1 MKKTILFAVVTLLCV
16 TAFVM
21 TSDSADAADTSGTCG
36 DNLTWSLSD
45 DGTLTIS
52 GTGKMKDF
60 DDSHGS
66 SVNFSPWDET
76 TVKKIVI
83 ESGVTSIGN
92 NAFSC
97 IEKYASKD
105 NGYFLSTA
113 LTSVTIPNSVTSI
126 GEYAF
131 AGCTKLTSVSG
142 DLSGVTSL
150 GTYAFANCPLGTSDK
165 PCTLDL
171 SKVTSIGSCAFYQC
185 SGLGSVTL
193 GNSLT
198 TLGNSA
204 FQGTALTTVTIPDT
218 VTSIEASL
226 FWNCT
231 SLTEVK
237 FNSNITSIGSY
248 AFAGCTKLASV
259 SDLSKVTNVGQCTF
273 MGTALTSVTF
283 GDSFVSFNTD
293 GSNGSAFKN
302 CKSLETVTLGKNVK
316 AIGPEE
322 FFGCTSLETIDL
334 SNVTSIGYSAFEDCV
349 ALTSVELSK
358 VTSLGYQAFSGCT
371 SLTSVGDLTNVK
383 TIGRAAF
390 EKTTITSITIPD
402 AVKSIEGSTF
412 NGCASLTEVKFN
424 SNLTSIGAQAFSGC
438 TSLTSVGDLTNVT
451 SIGWGAFQGTA
462 LASVELGTGIKV
474 ITDIVFKDCTKLT
487 SVTGLANVTSIGV
500 TAFNGCTSLT
510 SISFG
515 DNLATL
521 GQGAFKG
528 CTALTSV
535 TGLANVTSIGD
546 AAFNG
551 CTSLTSISFGDN
563 LTTLG
568 EGIFFG
574 CISLGSVAL
583 GTGVTTIP
591 KETFSNCSKLTSV
604 TGLSKVTSVGN
615 SAFKGCTALPSVT
628 FGTLTAIGNNA
639 FDGCILLESVG
650 DLSKVTTIGTSAFCD
665 CKALTSVTGLSKVT
679 SVGNS
684 AFEKCESLTSV
695 TFGNNLPSIGEYTF
709 RDCTALTS
717 VTVGDGSSSSVEG
730 FTIGIYAFN
739 GCTYLKS
746 VAFNIP
752 CALTR
757 VGSYAFNACT
767 SLKEVTVNFTAFD
780 STVFSGNNAITKVTF
795 GSNCASVGAGAFK
808 NCTALST
815 VIFKSGDKVVIGESA
830 FEGCFQTECPD
841 HSDSGKECVYGDSG
855 SAVIGNSAFK
865 GCIGL
870 HSMYFD
876 SGVASVG
883 DSAFEGCT
891 AFVGFDMGNTETI
904 GAKAFKGCTSLDGI
918 CINYAKSIGVSAFEG
933 CTALTSFS
941 NPDSPEG
948 SEWTLMVTTIGANAF
963 KGCSKLTSLIFWLDD
978 TGPLTIGESA
988 FSGCTGLTS
997 ITFEYYDKTKA
1008 ANESVTVGANAFS
1021 GCTSLASMTFSSDIK
1036 SMAFAVDGTSFPDS
1050 VTLRSVTFPTGTC
1063 TGSLFTSSVTYI
1075 FADGSRTVVQRDS
1088 DGKLMAEEPAPTS
1101 GGSKCS
1107 YHWVKDGIAVPVTGN
1122 VDYSETDEHE
1132 LNHVEATDPAC
1143 SKKGNKEYWYC
1154 SVCGKK
1160 FSDSAGTTGIA
1171 DVDIAATGH
1180 EYKEVAAKAATSDT
1194 PGNIRYWKC
1203 EKCTEVFKY
1212 DDKSLT
1218 SVQAVT
1224 TYLVRFMNDSEQVS
1238 SNELLSG
1245 ETIVVPANQ
1254 TKNADAQYTY
1264 TWSGW
1269 SVDQKKTVTPSAKAT
1284 KCVTYYALYDKTVN
1298 LYAVIFKNDDTV
1310 LQTDPVEYG
1319 VSPKYTGDEPTK
1331 KKTNE
1336 YTYEFLG
1343 WSLKS
1348 DGTGNT
1354 YGATS
1359 TLPTVKESVTYYAV
1373 FKEIANEYTVNYL
1386 VDDKAVE
1393 GYSDET
1399 HAYNSEVTVLGAYL
1413 KTGYTVTEW
1422 KAEGITVSDGKF
1434 TMPARDV
1441 TFTATSTIN
1450 SYILT
1455 VKYVYENGTD
1465 VAAAH
1470 TESVTYNS
1478 SYSVTSPAVTGYT
1491 ADKLTVSG
1499 TMPAENVEVTVTYK
1513 ANTYSYTV
1521 KYQDTDGNEIALS
1534 ETGTAKYDSDVDAP
1548 VKDITGYNTPDKA
1561 TIHIKVEGNEKI
1573 YTYTPKSYGYTVKYV
1588 DTDGNEIAEADKTGT
1603 ALFKTKVTV
1612 SLKAIPGYNAK
1623 SDPVNIVI
1631 SSDADKNIL
1640 KCEYEII
1647 TYTITFDDG
1656 TNQTAVK
1663 YTVKDKSVSE
1673 PAVTEKT
1680 GHSGV
1685 WEKYTLDLTDK
1696 TVKAVYTLNKYT
1708 ISFDIDGG
1716 SPAVADITED
1726 YGTSVTAPAA
1736 PTKTGYNFQYWAKNG
1751 VKYEFTTIPAEN
1763 IKLTAVWDAIEYTVT
1778 FMNGD
1783 EKVYENK
1790 FDYGTVPSCTVTPT
1804 KAADDTNHYKFKG
1817 WSADGTTVLD
1827 TLPTVSGE
1835 TTYKAVFEGIAH
1847 TPTAAESKNATCTEP
1862 GITNG
1867 TICSG
1872 CGKVLSTETST
1883 PALGHNKTHHDAVPA
1898 TCTENGT
1905 LEYWSCDRCS
1915 KNFSNEACTNVLADV
1930 TDYASGHDKVPVK
1943 TSYMGATCTE
1953 PGNKE
1958 YYTCSKCSKNF
1969 SDEACEN
1976 VLEIVKIN
1984 ALGHDIVLKSKESA
1998 TSDKA
2003 GCVEHYACSRC
2014 AKCFTDQD
2022 GKTEVSAESVK
2033 TYLVTFM
2040 NGGISADAVEV
2051 RSGESPVYSK
2061 ADPVKDQTDEC
2072 TYEFLGWSVDGKTV
2086 ITLAD
2091 VKVSA
2096 NITYT
2101 ALFESVPREYTV
2113 TYVVDSAEVKKET
2126 KTYNTTV
2133 STYSYSKEGYT
2144 VSSWATNDTS
2154 VTVSADGKF
2163 IMPAHNVVF
2172 ESTSQINTYYVT
2184 YKVDGTQVGD
2194 VKGYEYGTEVTVS
2207 DAYVKAGYTAEPW
2220 ATSDVA
2226 VSEGKFKMPAH
2237 NVVFSTTTSISIC
2250 IITFDTKGGSE
2261 VSAITQNYGT
2271 SVSAPATVPTKAGYT
2286 FKFWSAD
2293 EINEYNFTTISSS
2306 ITLYAVWTAN
2316 EYQYIVRYV
2325 DGADKDLMSQF
2336 FEKAAFGSTVTPVIK
2351 SITGYTAPTETQTI
2365 MISDDVSKNVV
2376 KYIYTVKNF
2385 DYTVSYVDTAGKV
2398 LKDKFTGSA
2407 AYGTTVTPVTE
2418 DIVGYSAPTET
2429 QTITISD
2436 DVSKNVVKYI
2446 YTAKKYIVIFMSEG
2460 TEFYKNTFEY
2470 DTVPSCNGTPSKT
2483 ADADNHYAFKGWTV
2497 NGTDVVE
2504 ISKVTGE
2511 ATYTAVF
2518 DGVAHTPT
2526 AAETKGAT
2534 CTEPGITN
2542 GTVCSV
2548 CNKVLSSET
2557 STPALGHDYSVKYKW
2572 NDDHTVCTATKTCSR
2587 CSDVVNVYGTV
2598 TSETTDA
2605 TCTQDGATVYTA
2617 KFNDADLSE
2626 QTFTKTIGAK
2636 GHTEVTLEAKEPT
2649 CTETGLTAGTKCSV
2663 CNEIL
2668 VAQQTVD
2675 AKGHTEVTL
2684 PASETAEYRLTE
2696 GKKCSV
2702 CNEILVPQTKITV
2715 TVKQND
2721 DGTETEV
2728 QTSTTEVG
2736 SDKVETVVEKAE
2748 GSTGASEISTV
2759 IKTSGSEVSD
2769 KTVEKALEQMGAE
2782 TSEKKTVTI
2791 DNTSPTGSEE
2801 KKTVATISAES
2812 LSKIKAAGVETE
2824 IKGDLATLK
2833 ISQNAVETLVASG
2846 EMVSLSATYADSLSE
2861 LTSEQKEKIGNAPL
2875 FKLDA
2880 FAGAAV
2886 VSKFGGNIAVTL
2898 PYALPEGKT
2907 AGDVAVY
2914 YLGEDGKFAPADSCS
2929 YADGY
2934 VTFETDHFSYWTIT
2948 DSKIVYDE
2956 ASGSSDNGSG
2966 SNTMIIAIAVIA
2978 VIAVI
2983 GCAFVFLRMRAK
2995 TN

>member
-1 MKKTILFAVVTLLCV
+1 M
-16 TAFVM
+16 
-21 TSDSADAADTSGTCG
+21 
-36 DNLTWSLSD
+36 
-45 DGTLTIS
+45 
-52 GTGKMKDF
+52 
-60 DDSHGS
+60 
-66 SVNFSPWDET
+66 
-76 TVKKIVI
+76 
-83 ESGVTSIGN
+83 
-92 NAFSC
+92 
-97 IEKYASKD
+97 
-105 NGYFLSTA
+105 
-113 LTSVTIPNSVTSI
+113 
-126 GEYAF
+126 
-131 AGCTKLTSVSG
+131 
-142 DLSGVTSL
+142 
-150 GTYAFANCPLGTSDK
+150 
-165 PCTLDL
+165 
-171 SKVTSIGSCAFYQC
+171 
-185 SGLGSVTL
+185 
-193 GNSLT
+193 
-198 TLGNSA
+198 
-204 FQGTALTTVTIPDT
+204 
-218 VTSIEASL
+218 
-226 FWNCT
+226 
-231 SLTEVK
+231 
-237 FNSNITSIGSY
+237 
-248 AFAGCTKLASV
+248 
-259 SDLSKVTNVGQCTF
+259 
-273 MGTALTSVTF
+273 
-283 GDSFVSFNTD
+283 
-293 GSNGSAFKN
+293 
-302 CKSLETVTLGKNVK
+302 
-316 AIGPEE
+316 
-322 FFGCTSLETIDL
+322 
-334 SNVTSIGYSAFEDCV
+334 
-349 ALTSVELSK
+349 
-358 VTSLGYQAFSGCT
+358 
-371 SLTSVGDLTNVK
+371 
-383 TIGRAAF
+383 
-390 EKTTITSITIPD
+390 
-402 AVKSIEGSTF
+402 
-412 NGCASLTEVKFN
+412 
-424 SNLTSIGAQAFSGC
+424 
-438 TSLTSVGDLTNVT
+438 
-451 SIGWGAFQGTA
+451 
-462 LASVELGTGIKV
+462 
-474 ITDIVFKDCTKLT
+474 
-487 SVTGLANVTSIGV
+487 
-500 TAFNGCTSLT
+500 
-510 SISFG
+510 
-515 DNLATL
+515 
-521 GQGAFKG
+521 
-528 CTALTSV
+528 
-535 TGLANVTSIGD
+535 
-546 AAFNG
+546 
-551 CTSLTSISFGDN
+551 
-563 LTTLG
+563 
-568 EGIFFG
+568 
-574 CISLGSVAL
+574 
-583 GTGVTTIP
+583 
-591 KETFSNCSKLTSV
+591 
-604 TGLSKVTSVGN
+604 
-615 SAFKGCTALPSVT
+615 T

-639 FDGCILLESVG
+639 FSDCTSLTSVG
-650 DLSKVTTIGTSAFCD
+650 DLSKVTTIGTFAFDNC
-665 CKALTSVTGLSKVT
+665 SK
-679 SVGNS
+679 
-684 AFEKCESLTSV
+684 LTSV
-695 TFGNNLPSIGEYTF
+695 TFGNNLTSIGQYTF
-709 RDCTALTS
+709 RLCIALTS
-717 VTVGDGSSSSVEG
+717 VTVGDRSTSSVEG
-730 FTIGIYAFN
+730 FTIENNAFDR
-739 GCTYLKS
+739 CTSLKS
-746 VAFNIP
+746 VAFKIP
-752 CALTR
+752 CALTS
-757 VGSYAFNACT
+757 VGPYAFNTCT
-767 SLKEVTVNFTAFD
+767 SLKEVTVNFTEFN
-780 STVFSGNNAITKVTF
+780 STVFSGNNTIAKVTF

-815 VIFKSGDKVVIGESA
+815 VIFGSGEVTIGESA
-830 FEGCFQTECPD
+830 FEGCFQTECP
-841 HSDSGKECVYGDSG
+841 HSDTSDCCVYSDSG

-865 GCIGL
+865 GCTGL
-870 HSMYFD
+870 CSMYFD
-876 SGVASVG
+876 NGVTSIG
-883 DSAFEGCT
+883 ESAFEGCT
-891 AFVGFDMGNTETI
+891 AFADIDLSNAETI
-904 GAKAFKGCTSLDGI
+904 GAKAFKGCTILDGI
-918 CINYAKSIGVSAFEG
+918 CINYTKSIGDSAFEG

-941 NPDSPEG
+941 NPDTPEG

-978 TGPLTIGESA
+978 ADSLTIGESA
-988 FSGCTGLTS
+988 FSGCTHLIS
-997 ITFEYYDKTKA
+997 ITFKYCDEAKA

-1021 GCTSLASMTFSSDIK
+1021 GCTLLASMTFSSDIK
-1036 SMAFAVDGTSFPDS
+1036 SVAFAVDGTPFSGCAALGS
-1050 VTLRSVTFPTGTC
+1050 VSIPGTC

-1075 FADGSRTVVQRDS
+1075 FADGSRAVVQRDS

-1101 GGSKCS
+1101 GGSKCR

-1122 VDYSETDEHE
+1122 VDYHETDEHK

-1143 SKKGNKEYWYC
+1143 SKKGNNEYWYC
-1154 SVCGKK
+1154 SVCDKK
-1160 FSDSAGTTGIA
+1160 FSDSAGTTETA
-1171 DVDIAATGH
+1171 DIDIAATGH

-1212 DDKSLT
+1212 GDKSPT
-1218 SVQAVT
+1218 SVIAVT

-1238 SNELLSG
+1238 SEELLFG
-1245 ETIVVPANQ
+1245 GTIEVPANQ
-1254 TKNADAQYTY
+1254 TKNADPQYTY

-1269 SVDQKKTVTPSAKAT
+1269 SVDQKTKVTPSEKAT
-1284 KCVTYYALYDKTVN
+1284 GCVTYYALYDKTVN
-1298 LYAVIFKNDDTV
+1298 KYAVIFMNGDTK
-1310 LQTDPVEYG
+1310 LQNTEVEYG
-1319 VSPKYTGDEPTK
+1319 VSPEYTGDEPTK
-1331 KKTNE
+1331 TKTAE
-1336 YTYEFLG
+1336 YTYKFLS

-1354 YGATS
+1354 YGDTS
-1359 TLPTVKESVTYYAV
+1359 TLPTVEGSVTYYAV

-1386 VDDKAVE
+1386 VDGKAVE

-1399 HAYNSEVTVLGAYL
+1399 HAYNSEVTVLGAYT
-1413 KTGYTVTEW
+1413 KIGYTVTEW
-1422 KAEGITVSDGKF
+1422 GTGGVTVSDGKF
-1434 TMPARDV
+1434 TMPAKDV
-1441 TFTATSTIN
+1441 TFTAISTIN
-1450 SYILT
+1450 SYTLT
-1455 VKYVYENGTD
+1455 VKYVYENGTG
-1465 VAAAH
+1465 AAAD
-1470 TESVTYNS
+1470 TYIRSVTYNS
-1478 SYSVTSPAVTGYT
+1478 EYSVTSPAVEGYT
-1491 ADKLTVSG
+1491 ADKTTVSG
-1499 TMPAENVEVTVTYK
+1499 TMPADKVEVTVTYK

-1561 TIHIKVEGNEKI
+1561 TIHIEVEGNEKI
-1573 YTYTPKSYGYTVKYV
+1573 YTYTPKSFGYTVKYV

-1603 ALFKTKVTV
+1603 ALFKTEVTV

-1623 SDPVNIVI
+1623 SDSVNIVI

-1640 KCEYEII
+1640 ECKYEII

-1673 PAVTEKT
+1673 PAVTEKI

-1708 ISFDIDGG
+1708 ISFDTDGG
-1716 SPAVADITED
+1716 SPAVADITGD

-1736 PTKTGYNFQYWAKNG
+1736 PIKTGYNFQYWAKNG

-1783 EKVYENK
+1783 EKVYENT

-1827 TLPTVSGE
+1827 TLLTVSE
-1835 TTYKAVFEGIAH
+1835 NTTYKAVFEGIAH

-1862 GITNG
+1862 GFTNG
-1867 TICSG
+1867 TYCSG

-1883 PALGHNKTHHDAVPA
+1883 PALGHNKAHHDAVPA

-1915 KNFSNEACTNVLADV
+1915 KNFSDEACTNVLADV

-1943 TSYMGATCTE
+1943 TPYMEATCTE

-2022 GKTEVSAESVK
+2022 GKTEVSVESVK

-2040 NGGISADAVEV
+2040 NGDISADAVEV

-2061 ADPVKDQTDEC
+2061 ADPVKDQTDEY

-2133 STYSYSKEGYT
+2133 STYPYSKEGYI

-2194 VKGYEYGTEVTVS
+2194 AKGYEYGTEVTVS
-2207 DAYVKAGYTAEPW
+2207 DAYVKTGYTVEPW

-2250 IITFDTKGGSE
+2250 TITFDTKGGSE

-2293 EINEYNFTTISSS
+2293 AINEYNFTTISSS

-2316 EYQYIVRYV
+2316 EYQYTVRYV

-2336 FEKAAFGSTVTPVIK
+2336 SEKAAFGSTVTPVIK
-2351 SITGYTAPTETQTI
+2351 SITGYTAPAETQTI
-2365 MISDDVSKNVV
+2365 TISDDVSKNVV
-2376 KYIYTVKNF
+2376 KYTYAVKNF

-2418 DIVGYSAPTET
+2418 DIVGYSAPIET

-2446 YTAKKYIVIFMSEG
+2446 YTAKKYMVIFMSEG

-2470 DTVPSCNGTPSKT
+2470 DTVPSCNGTPSKA
-2483 ADADNHYAFKGWTV
+2483 ADADNHYTFKGWTV

-2557 STPALGHDYSVKYKW
+2557 STPALGHDYSVKYEW

-2598 TSETTDA
+2598 TDETTDA

-2684 PASETAEYRLTE
+2684 PASETAEYKLTE

-2715 TVKQND
+2715 AVKQND
-2721 DGTETEV
+2721 DGTKTEV

-2736 SDKVETVVEKAE
+2736 SDKVKTVVEKAE

-2791 DNTSPTGSEE
+2791 DNTSSSESEE

-2812 LSKIKAAGVETE
+2812 LSKIKAAGAETE

-2846 EMVSLSATYADSLSE
+2846 EKVSLSVAYADSSSK
-2861 LTSEQKEKIGNAPL
+2861 LTSEQKEKIGNALL

-2880 FAGAAV
+2880 SAGATV

-2898 PYALPEGKT
+2898 PYTLPEGKT

-2956 ASGSSDNGSG
+2956 ASGSSDSGSG
-2966 SNTMIIAIAVIA
+2966 SNTMIIAVIA